1 MALYI
6 FDRPYCDNGIPY
18 ALMDEKAKILLLHD
32 ALYLNPER
40 LGDREVYVFTREVE
54 ERGLQAHLSEKFRRI
69 SYDEFI
75 DLVIENK
82 VINFS

>member
-6 FDRPYCDNGIPY
+6 FDMPYGENGIPY
-18 ALMDEKAKILLLHD
+18 AMMDEKAKILLLHD

-40 LGDREVYVFTREVE
+40 LGDREVYVFSRQVE
-54 ERGLQAHLSEKFRRI
+54 ERGLQAHLPEKFKRI
-69 SYDEFI
+69 SYEEFI
-75 DLVIENK
+75 DLVVEQK